1 MSHSLH
7 SQNSLSGPT
16 LRSIDTGR
24 IVDEVLAEQA
34 LAGLALAVVDRNG
47 VVEHVTRGVSAPGRA
62 ITRDTVFR
70 IGSVTK
76 TMTAV
81 ALLRQWEDGRFDL
94 DDPVNDHL
102 KQLELVGRPG
112 WRPATIRHLLTHTA
126 GIGELASWRD
136 LRRPMFG
143 LGLKVDETPAAAAT
157 LYGGRLELDVEPG
170 TKWAYANHGFNVLGD
185 LLESLTGEPFGEHL
199 RANLFNALGM
209 DHTDVRRTDRVRPNL
224 ATGYAL
230 KRRGLR
236 PARDI
241 DVGTPAA
248 GAVFSTIPDLAAY
261 AAMLLD
267 GGRDIL
273 KRETIA
279 MAFEPHYRPCAT
291 HPGIGLS
298 FFRDTRGD
306 QPIVGH
312 GGDVP
317 GFSTALLLAPGEGV
331 GVVACVNNGHPAVG
345 LAAHRVLCALLGVE
359 ARPPRRTPLR
369 PERWGDLVGRY
380 RPDPGALTNARMLYL
395 GAVRLRIR
403 RRRLELWTP
412 AAWLLHERGFEMLPA
427 DDDGRIYMVDA
438 QRFGVPPLAV
448 HVEPPS
454 DAQPT
459 TIHLGG
465 LTVGAFPALRRRSSR
480 RANARL

>member
-1 MSHSLH
+1 MSHSLR
-7 SQNSLSGPT
+7 SQSSTSGRT

-24 IVDEVLAEQA
+24 IVDEVLADHA
-34 LAGLALAVVDRNG
+34 LAGLALG
-47 VVEHVTRGVSAPGRA
+47 VVGRDGLTEHVIRGTADSGRP

-81 ALLRQWEDGRFDL
+81 ALVREWEAGRFGL

-102 KQLELVGRPG
+102 KDLELVGRPG

-136 LRRPMFG
+136 LRRPMLG
-143 LGLKVDETPAAAAT
+143 LGIKVDEVPETAAAR
-157 LYGGRLELDVEPG
+157 YGGRLQLDVEPG
-170 TKWAYANHGFNVLGD
+170 TKWAYANHGFNVLGH
-185 LLESLTGEPFGEHL
+185 LLETLTGEPFGEHL
-199 RANLFNALGM
+199 RATLFTPLGM
-209 DHTDVRRTDRVRPNL
+209 EHTDVHRSARVRGEL

-236 PARDI
+236 PARAI

-267 GGRDIL
+267 GGRGVLND
-273 KRETIA
+273 ETIA

-298 FFRDTRGD
+298 FFRDTRD
-306 QPIVGH
+306 DHRIVGH

-317 GFSTALLLAPGEGV
+317 GFATAFLLAT
-331 GVVACVNNGHPAVG
+331 
-345 LAAHRVLCALLGVE
+345 R
-359 ARPPRRTPLR
+359 
-369 PERWGDLVGRY
+369 
-380 RPDPGALTNARMLYL
+380 
-395 GAVRLRIR
+395 
-403 RRRLELWTP
+403 
-412 AAWLLHERGFEMLPA
+412 
-427 DDDGRIYMVDA
+427 
-438 QRFGVPPLAV
+438 
-448 HVEPPS
+448 
-454 DAQPT
+454 
-459 TIHLGG
+459 
-465 LTVGAFPALRRRSSR
+465 
-480 RANARL
+480 